1 MGKLKFTQ
9 EFRDEAVKQVVDR
22 GYSVTDVA
30 RRLGVSAQSLYKWVK
45 VCAPDEKQ
53 SFEAEIKEIRKENLR
68 LKAEL
73 QQAKEDRDLLKKA
86 AAYFAK
92 DPS

>member
-22 GYSVTDVA
+22 GYSVADVA

-53 SFEAEIKEIRKENLR
+53 RFETEIKEVRKENLR

-73 QQAKEDRDLLKKA
+73 QQAREDRDLLKKA

-92 DPS
+92 SQG